1 MELARL
7 PPLSLVT
14 YGFLLL
20 AIIGLWVRPVVWVAA
35 LLGAVG
41 CGYWSGVLTGPAVV
55 WPALL
60 AGACWLYR
68 TGQGAPYNSRRRLQP
83 PAAAVVLILAF
94 LLGAHLLPVFNN
106 PVLVRDLVL
115 SPGASFY
122 TRYLSFDKALVG
134 LLLTGI
140 LGEELL
146 RSRRDWLEALRRAM
160 PWIVA
165 TIALVLGLTLALGQ
179 VALAPKWTSFFWLWA
194 VTNLFFTCIAE
205 EAFFRGFLQRESQP
219 GARGVPWRAA
229 AGHRR
234 ECGAVRAGPLG
245 GRVVLRPSRRVGG
258 ARVRP
263 GLPRLGAHRDGDPGA
278 LRPQHRTLLAVDLP
292 QPGGLR
298 RA

>member
-20 AIIGLWVRPVVWVAA
+20 AIVGLWVRPVVWVAA

-55 WPALL
+55 WTALL

-68 TGQGAPYNSRRRLQP
+68 TGQEAPASSRRRLLQL

-94 LLGAHLLPVFNN
+94 LLGAHLLPGFKN
-106 PVLVRDLVL
+106 PILVRDLVL
-115 SPGASFY
+115 SPGASPY

-146 RSRRDWLEALRRAM
+146 RSCRDWLEALRRAM

-165 TIALVLGLTLALGQ
+165 TIVLVLGLTLALGQ

-205 EAFFRGFLQRESQP
+205 EAFFRGFLQRELSRMLVGFRGGQP
-219 GARGVPWRAA
+219 LAIGGSAVLFELAHW
-229 AGHRR
+229 AG
-234 ECGAVRAGPLG
+234 GWSYA
-245 GRVVLRPSRRVGG
+245 
-258 ARVRP
+258 
-263 GLPRLGAHRDGDPGA
+263 
-278 LRPQHRTLLAVDLP
+278 LLAALA
-292 QPGGLR
+292 GLGYALAF
-298 RA
+298 RASGRIEMAILAHFGLNAVHFLLLTYPNLAA